1 MAILKKQGA
10 AEVAAAKYQK
20 FISSGVFS
28 VPEGEST
35 VWVTMGG
42 GGGGGGGGMV
52 NYNAIV
58 APGGGGGQGQ
68 SVVLKE
74 ISVPSGAT
82 IPVTVGAGGAG
93 GVSGSFIY
101 KRRPPLSPGECWR

>member
-1 MAILKKQGA
+1 
-10 AEVAAAKYQK
+10 
-20 FISSGVFS
+20 
-28 VPEGEST
+28 
-35 VWVTMGG
+35 MGG

-93 GVSGSFIY
+93 GVLVRLFIRDALLFPRGMLALTEEAPLWQFCFCC
-101 KRRPPLSPGECWR
+101 RRRWRENWHYNK